1 MSRSQPR
8 TVVVTLASRLAS
20 LASVAIMTCT
30 VLAQT
35 EPTVVPPP
43 TPHASGVIG
52 TSVAGVTALGGMLS
66 NCKACLCNSA
76 LGRLLNGAMKPIEF
90 VTGGVIPSPC
100 PGPNQPANKSKNSG
114 ANSSASAGPPGPQ
127 QAAEAIKQDQAQAKT
142 RRDAVRYLAT
152 VPCHYYPEA
161 EAALI
166 KALRTDRSE
175 CVRWEAAHALAQGC
189 CCSKRTIE
197 ALNLAASGSQKDG
210 NPSELSMRVRIE
222 AINALQYSLALCGA
236 STRAPQRPETPT
248 GSPET
253 IKTPTPTP
261 SPAPKRPEL
270 PAEKEPA
277 VPQPAKVQQ
286 AGYYAEVEEH
296 SMQELLAESRRLI
309 DSYQL
314 TRAASL
320 ALPPRKSL
328 VELWQRASA
337 SHDGDPVRR
346 SVQDDQ

>member
-1 MSRSQPR
+1 
-8 TVVVTLASRLAS
+8 
-20 LASVAIMTCT
+20 
-30 VLAQT
+30 
-35 EPTVVPPP
+35 
-43 TPHASGVIG
+43 
-52 TSVAGVTALGGMLS
+52 
-66 NCKACLCNSA
+66 
-76 LGRLLNGAMKPIEF
+76 MKPIEF

-127 QAAEAIKQDQAQAKT
+127 QAAEAIKQDQAQAKA

-236 STRAPQRPETPT
+236 S
-248 GSPET
+248 
-253 IKTPTPTP
+253 
-261 SPAPKRPEL
+261 
-270 PAEKEPA
+270 
-277 VPQPAKVQQ
+277 
-286 AGYYAEVEEH
+286 
-296 SMQELLAESRRLI
+296 
-309 DSYQL
+309 
-314 TRAASL
+314 
-320 ALPPRKSL
+320 ALHARGRKH
-328 VELWQRASA
+328 R
-337 SHDGDPVRR
+337 PVRR
-346 SVQDDQ
+346 RQLRHQRRHQARHRNGPSYRPKKSLPSPNRPKSNKPATMRKWKSIPCRSC